1 MKLKKIICTTLSLT
15 LIGTLFVSSFSASA
29 AGNHAFSVG
38 TNYGLFD
45 VNTSSDATNACDLYA
60 IAGYTS
66 NYSTEPTV
74 SIMRGNFQDGTKR
87 IQSDILFFSGH
98 GNADSV
104 VFNFKN
110 KGGNYKTGVYS
121 SGDWTSSSSGY
132 GYVGLKG
139 NMGSVKLITLA
150 ACNTASGTNNITR
163 YAKDQGAD
171 AAVGW
176 TTTVEASSHTKWL
189 ARYNDKLATGSTVYA
204 AISYANSF
212 SYSDNAAKN
221 AYVYGNGNITIKRTK
236 SVAYAAEEANL
247 HEIATEKTLVANAKG
262 IDINAVTTVL
272 EKSVGNFDSTYFKP
286 VIHQNAKDY
295 YTVDYIQMVNGFETD
310 SCITVL
316 IQNNTIDKVIDN
328 RLNINVKSPML
339 TSKSN
344 TMPSD
349 FSTEDIM
356 LEARELTERA
366 AWKTVKEQTGDFH
379 FDVET
384 GNLQYIV
391 LTTYYF
397 DGTDAL
403 GVDEYIKDII

>member
-1 MKLKKIICTTLSLT
+1 MKLKKIICTALSLT
-15 LIGTLFVSSFSASA
+15 LIGTLFVPTLSASA

-66 NYSTEPTV
+66 NYTTEPTV

-98 GNADSV
+98 GNTNSV

-110 KGGNYKTGVYS
+110 KGGNYKTGVYNS
-121 SGDWTSSSSGY
+121 EDWTSTSSGY

-150 ACNTASGTNNITR
+150 ACETASGTNNITR

-176 TTTVEASSHTKWL
+176 TTTVGASSHTKWL

-212 SYSDNAAKN
+212 SYSDNAVKN
-221 AYVYGNGNITIKRTK
+221 AYVYGNGNITIKRTR
-236 SVAYAAEEANL
+236 SAAYAAEEANL
-247 HEIATEKTLVANAKG
+247 HEIATEKALVANSNG
-262 IDINAVTTVL
+262 LNINAVTAML
-272 EKSVGNFDSTYFKP
+272 EKSVDNFDSTCFKP
-286 VIHQNAKDY
+286 VTHQNGEDY
-295 YTVDYIQMVNGFETD
+295 YTVDYIQMVNGFETN

-328 RLNINVKSPML
+328 RHDINVKSPML
-339 TSKSN
+339 TSKSG
-344 TMPSD
+344 MASSV
-349 FSTEDIM
+349 FSAENIM

-366 AWKTVKEQTGDFH
+366 TSKTVKDQTGNFH

-384 GNLQYIV
+384 GKLQYIV

>member
-1 MKLKKIICTTLSLT
+1 MKLKKIICTALSLT
-15 LIGTLFVSSFSASA
+15 LIGTLFVPTLSASA

-66 NYSTEPTV
+66 NYTTEPTV

-98 GNADSV
+98 GNTNSV

-110 KGGNYKTGVYS
+110 KGGNYKTGVYNS
-121 SGDWTSSSSGY
+121 EDWTSTSSGY

-150 ACNTASGTNNITR
+150 ACETASGTNNITR

-176 TTTVEASSHTKWL
+176 TTTVGASSHTKWL

-212 SYSDNAAKN
+212 SYSDNAVKN
-221 AYVYGNGNITIKRTK
+221 AYVYGNGNITIKRTR
-236 SVAYAAEEANL
+236 SAAYAAEEANL
-247 HEIATEKTLVANAKG
+247 HEIATEKTLVANSNG
-262 IDINAVTTVL
+262 LNINAVTAML
-272 EKSVGNFDSTYFKP
+272 EKSVDNFDSTCFKP
-286 VIHQNAKDY
+286 VTHQNGEDY
-295 YTVDYIQMVNGFETD
+295 YTVDYIQMVNGFETN

-328 RLNINVKSPML
+328 RHDINVKSPML
-339 TSKSN
+339 TSKSG
-344 TMPSD
+344 MASSV
-349 FSTEDIM
+349 FSAENIM

-366 AWKTVKEQTGDFH
+366 TSKTVKDQTGNFH

-384 GNLQYIV
+384 GKLQYIV

>member
-1 MKLKKIICTTLSLT
+1 MKLKKIICTALSLT
-15 LIGTLFVSSFSASA
+15 LIGTLFVPTLSASA

-66 NYSTEPTV
+66 NYTTEPTV

-98 GNADSV
+98 GNTNSV

-110 KGGNYKTGVYS
+110 KGGNYKTGVYNS
-121 SGDWTSSSSGY
+121 EDWTSTSSGY

-150 ACNTASGTNNITR
+150 ACETASGTNNITR

-176 TTTVEASSHTKWL
+176 TTTVGASSHTKWL

-212 SYSDNAAKN
+212 SYSDNAVKN
-221 AYVYGNGNITIKRTK
+221 AYVYGNGNITIKRTR
-236 SVAYAAEEANL
+236 SAAYAAEEANL
-247 HEIATEKTLVANAKG
+247 HEIATEKALVANSNG
-262 IDINAVTTVL
+262 LNINAVTAML
-272 EKSVGNFDSTYFKP
+272 EKSVDNFDSTCFKP
-286 VIHQNAKDY
+286 VTHKNGEDY
-295 YTVDYIQMVNGFETD
+295 YTVDYIQMVNGFETN

-328 RLNINVKSPML
+328 RHDINVKSPML
-339 TSKSN
+339 TSKSG
-344 TMPSD
+344 MASSV
-349 FSTEDIM
+349 FSAENIM

-366 AWKTVKEQTGDFH
+366 TSKTVKDQTGNFH

-384 GNLQYIV
+384 GKLQYIV